1 MPSPGASLIDNHPI
15 LGPARL
21 YFNQQKHVELDE
33 TALRYLSFELAE
45 TYSLPPVRAL
55 HWLSAAPA
63 QVQQYITRKSLYE
76 AVEFLAIFHALGFCY
91 WTEPRWTYASY
102 GTTYNGSLALLHSL
116 RENIDRLKEL
126 YQKPGAKPSD
136 LALALSGHNSLAL
149 MERRFAN
156 FMELMQALSEG
167 FGDELLK
174 KEKALTK
181 AYKIKERLPGY
192 QDKSK
197 TTLASG
203 ETIEINFLKR
213 AQLLVSDIDYMMRFK
228 KIEGLAQIDG
238 LEQMEELTAFADYK
252 LPQVLRD
259 WGVFNYS
266 KELTDLLDKKTVLA
280 QDSPEEIAIRCA
292 TLVAVEK
299 LKEALTRLLT
309 GTKLK
314 SSEVDNLLWLK
325 SQKEANDKT
334 RPYHRCLTDRY

>member
-1 MPSPGASLIDNHPI
+1 MTDDHPI

-76 AVEFLAIFHALGFCY
+76 AVEFLAIFHTLGFCY

-136 LALALSGHNSLAL
+136 LALALSGQNSLEL
-149 MERRFAN
+149 MDKRFAN
-156 FMELMQALSEG
+156 FMELMQALTDG
-167 FGDELLK
+167 FGSELLIT
-174 KEKALTK
+174 EKALSK
-181 AYKIKERLPGY
+181 AYKIKERLQGY
-192 QDKSK
+192 QDKSS
-197 TTLASG
+197 TVLTSG
-203 ETIEINFLKR
+203 ETISIDFLKR
-213 AQLLVSDIDYMMRFK
+213 AQLLVSDIDYMMRLK
-228 KIEGLAQIDG
+228 KLEG

-266 KELTDLLDKKTVLA
+266 KDLTALIDAKTVLA

-309 GTKLK
+309 GTRLK

-325 SQKEANDKT
+325 SQKDANDKT

>member
-1 MPSPGASLIDNHPI
+1 MPSPGGSGLINDHPI

-76 AVEFLAIFHALGFCY
+76 AVEFLAIFHTLGFCY

-116 RENIDRLKEL
+116 RENIERLKEL
-126 YQKPGAKPSD
+126 YQKPGAKASD
-136 LALALSGHNSLAL
+136 LALVLSGQNSLAL
-149 MERRFAN
+149 MDKRFAN
-156 FMELMQALSEG
+156 FMELMQALAEG
-167 FGDELLK
+167 FGSELLRT
-174 KEKALTK
+174 EKALAK

-192 QDKSK
+192 RDKSSTALK
-197 TTLASG
+197 SG
-203 ETIEINFLKR
+203 ETIDIDFLKR
-213 AQLLVSDIDYMMRFK
+213 AQLLVSDIDYMMRLK
-228 KIEGLAQIDG
+228 KLDG
-238 LEQMEELTAFADYK
+238 LEQMEDLTAFADYK

-266 KELTDLLDKKTVLA
+266 KELTALIDAKTVLA
-280 QDSPEEIAIRCA
+280 QDSAEEIAIRCA

-309 GTKLK
+309 GTRLK

-325 SQKEANDKT
+325 SQKDANDKT